1 MTAVIAAEALSS
13 RLQEKGLERGQQI
26 YTETS
31 WCSSLWVASDFSFFS
46 QHFKARVWAHLA
58 PKKVAATFFVLIVS
72 VPWESQGGEPLT
84 PWKLPQVGRKAC
96 PELGT
101 EMQMMG
107 PVQWVR
113 EAHRSVAWRSPKSQ
127 TVGCVALPAKRIGIS
142 LVLPQP
148 AIVSACP
155 EQSWQHSH
163 ACKHQQT
170 KYTKSMH
177 GYFW

>member
-1 MTAVIAAEALSS
+1 MTAVIAAEGLSS
-13 RLQEKGLERGQQI
+13 RLQEKGPRKRSANLYGGIVVMLIPSYSNWLFGAQQ
-26 YTETS
+26 
-31 WCSSLWVASDFSFFS
+31 
-46 QHFKARVWAHLA
+46 FKARVWAILTL
-58 PKKVAATFFVLIVS
+58 KKVAATFFALMAS
-72 VPWESQGGEPLT
+72 VPWWSWRWERLT
-84 PWKLPQVGRKAC
+84 PWKVPPAGRKAG

-101 EMQMMG
+101 HMQMMG

-113 EAHRSVAWRSPKSQ
+113 QVHRSDAWRSPKSQ
-127 TVGCVALPAKRIGIS
+127 TVGWVALPAKWMGIS
-142 LVLPQP
+142 PILPRP